1 MLADARGRGQASQ
14 ANPTHVMALKKTAE
28 KLEVTHGA
36 PKPLVQG
43 KQLLSMGYPPGKEM
57 GRLLTKV
64 YDQQIEQGW
73 SQRQSALAWLL
84 EAYPP
89 PQEASS

>member
-1 MLADARGRGQASQ
+1 MLADARGRGQASR
-14 ANPTHVMALKKTAE
+14 ANPIHSGLEKNSE
-28 KLEVTHGA
+28 KLEVTA
-36 PKPLVQG
+36 APPKPLVQG
-43 KQLLSMGYPPGKEM
+43 KQLLGMGYPPGKEM

-64 YDQQIEQGW
+64 YGSKLSNW